1 MAVKRTWVELVE
13 AAAPGCLHQVAWST
27 VCELLVASL
36 PPKDA
41 LPTLSSVYLVCELYV
56 SNCMTM
62 SHVLSKQ
69 HGTRWTSTHLTN
81 REGLMSEHT
90 VL

>member
-1 MAVKRTWVELVE
+1 MVLRSVFSRARFLGFLVNSDQ
-13 AAAPGCLHQVAWST
+13 AAWST

-81 REGLMSEHT
+81 REGLMS
-90 VL
+90 